1 MRLITLKQGA
11 PPVIVLTA
19 AELQVVYYVS
29 LGWLDKEIATRL
41 GSSLSTVKSQ
51 LQSVFDAGFRNRSE
65 VIRWAVLHPEIFA
78 GCAVGLDLHLHGCE
92 CGRSYCVTMRSVRFD
107 RAA

>member
-29 LGWLDKEIATRL
+29 LGWLDKEPT
-41 GSSLSTVKSQ
+41 
-51 LQSVFDAGFRNRSE
+51 SE
-65 VIRWAVLHPEIFA
+65 RVR
-78 GCAVGLDLHLHGCE
+78 
-92 CGRSYCVTMRSVRFD
+92 CGIS
-107 RAA
+107 